1 MSKMSIQNLKIGYV
15 PLKDDLDSAP
25 GDYRRFAHYAKVR
38 GINYEIARFDKTYDV
53 VIVTQGADI
62 TLWRDYRHGIII
74 YDFIDSYLSIPKTNI
89 KALLRGFAKYVAGQ
103 HKKLEFSYWN
113 SIRKMC
119 IRADVVI
126 CSTREQK
133 DNILS
138 YSSNVPIILDY
149 HSNVVRNP
157 KQDYKL
163 EGGVVKL
170 IWEGMPS
177 NLYQLKLIK
186 NTLLRL
192 SKKYN
197 IELNVATN
205 ISYYRFLGRY
215 GLSSAKT
222 EVENF
227 FNNSVIHEWDKETI
241 SDIVRNCDIAIIPI
255 DSKYLLTRSKPENK
269 ILFFWKMGI
278 PVITSDIPSY
288 SRTMKNVSFN
298 LLCKDET
305 DWYDKLESLILDQK
319 LRKNVAIEG
328 KKYADSNFSTEAI
341 TKEWDKVFES
351 VGIEPN

>member
-227 FNNSVIHEWDKETI
+227 FKNSVIHEWDKETI

-269 ILFFWKMGI
+269 ILFFWKMG
-278 PVITSDIPSY
+278 
-288 SRTMKNVSFN
+288 
-298 LLCKDET
+298 
-305 DWYDKLESLILDQK
+305 
-319 LRKNVAIEG
+319 
-328 KKYADSNFSTEAI
+328 KKHY
-341 TKEWDKVFES
+341 
-351 VGIEPN
+351 